1 MKNWIFLLLFL
12 VLISSSCHRAVNHLD
27 IIQQKVEAHN
37 RHDITKELSLYA
49 DDIVFIMPGENPIVG
64 KAALRDLCEMD
75 SVDNDNLTF
84 KDLTVYGDTVFA
96 TVIES
101 SDWFRSFGIP
111 EFHYQPGE
119 LTIFRKGLIHKVI
132 QAQIVEEDKRTF
144 EKNWSDMIEWLSSTY
159 PELVKEAQSGW
170 LARYDA
176 MSALGWKKL
185 LNEWNTSKVNQQ
197 K

>member
-12 VLISSSCHRAVNHLD
+12 VPFSSSCYRAIHPID
-27 IIQQKVEAHN
+27 IIQRKVEAHN
-37 RHDITKELSLYA
+37 RHDVTKELSLYT
-49 DDIVFIMPGENPIVG
+49 DDVIFIIPGENPIVG
-64 KAALRDLCEMD
+64 KTAFRDLCEMD
-75 SVDNDNLTF
+75 SVVNCNLIF
-84 KDLTVYGDTVFA
+84 KDLIVHGDTVFA

-101 SDWFRSFGIP
+101 SDWFRSFGIS

-119 LTIFRKGLIHKVI
+119 VTIFRKGLIQKVI
-132 QAQIVEEDKRTF
+132 LAPPAEEDKIVF
-144 EKNWSDMIEWLSSTY
+144 DKSWSDMMGWLNITY

-176 MSALGWKKL
+176 KSALGWKKL
-185 LNEWNTSKVNQQ
+185 LNEWNTNRVNKQ